1 MTTTIRLATRKS
13 RLALEQ
19 ANLVMDALKRINQ
32 QLSIELVPIE
42 TEGDIDRETPL
53 TVLGGRGV
61 FVKAVEQALLDDVAD
76 IAVHSIKDVPTE

>member
-19 ANLVMDALKRINQ
+19 ANLVIDALKRINQ

-53 TVLGGRGV
+53 TVLGG
-61 FVKAVEQALLDDVAD
+61 
-76 IAVHSIKDVPTE
+76 